1 MLQRFALAAAVAI
14 SSASALESTMLDMSM
29 YNDVIFAQIKTE
41 QVGDESKSKPVC
53 TLRVH
58 SVSPVL
64 DVPKVP
70 QIDLMPSFLKRRL
83 ARRYQDRGEAVPE
96 YLKDE
101 ADSSID
107 KVMGEVTKKLETE
120 KSEAA
125 VEKSAPKPAITKPK
139 KVVP

>member
-1 MLQRFALAAAVAI
+1 MLKKFALAAAGVI

-29 YNDVIFAQIKTE
+29 YNDVIFAQITTE
-41 QVGDESKSKPVC
+41 YGGGQSKPKPVC

-70 QIDLMPSFLKRRL
+70 QIDSMPSFLKRRL
-83 ARRYQDRGEAVPE
+83 ARRYEDRGEAVPE

-101 ADSSID
+101 AESSID
-107 KVMGEVTKKLETE
+107 TVMDEVAKKAETE
-120 KSEAA
+120 K
-125 VEKSAPKPAITKPK
+125 
-139 KVVP
+139 